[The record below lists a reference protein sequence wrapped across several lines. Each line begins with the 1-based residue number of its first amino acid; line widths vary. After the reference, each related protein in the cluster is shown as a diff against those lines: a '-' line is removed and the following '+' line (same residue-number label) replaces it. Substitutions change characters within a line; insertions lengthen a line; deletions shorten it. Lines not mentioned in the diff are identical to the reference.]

1 MLMNYVYVTMLCT
14 RSNASGLYPQNGWT
28 PLIRASNEGDLK
40 LMKVIS
46 DLGAYLNDQT
56 EVRIDE

>member
-1 MLMNYVYVTMLCT
+1 MSTYYVAMLCT
-14 RSNASGLYPQNGWT
+14 RSNTSGLYPQNGWT

-56 EVRIDE
+56 EVSIDE